1 MALKLLRTFIREE
14 KPRAILSLSSI
25 GVLGFATALSCNNTS
40 VSSIVRIT
48 SDIFEVHKTQKPFT
62 KRLKLFIKNNIFGRF
77 ALKIADKIVLLHDA
91 QKSGLIKAGI
101 DEEKMFT
108 VSQPSTFFESVT
120 ERNREDLK
128 LKVRGSINVPI
139 INVYLIFSMIS
150 LDSDKL
156 FDFLF
161 YTIKLV
167 TEVVTKAWFIIFG
180 DGDKKAWL
188 ETKLKDCSN
197 VIFMG
202 QKRRD
207 ELYEY
212 YLSADVLIHP
222 SSSEGLANVILEALY
237 LGVPVVATDSGP
249 ITRSLVSNIVDSA
262 KSMSDTLLNRS
273 AVKDNFP
280 SKYAPGPNKD
290 RWLSL
295 ISHVC
300 SKE

>member
-1 MALKLLRTFIREE
+1 MEHLVYSIGSILATKYDVSIIGLEKTSERIERNLKIYPFPKSLTWDPLRWRLKLLRTFIREE

-128 LKVRGSINVPI
+128 LKVRGSSNVP
-139 INVYLIFSMIS
+139 NNSYLINSMI
-150 LDSDKL
+150 
-156 FDFLF
+156 
-161 YTIKLV
+161 
-167 TEVVTKAWFIIFG
+167 
-180 DGDKKAWL
+180 
-188 ETKLKDCSN
+188 
-197 VIFMG
+197 
-202 QKRRD
+202 R
-207 ELYEY
+207 
-212 YLSADVLIHP
+212 
-222 SSSEGLANVILEALY
+222 
-237 LGVPVVATDSGP
+237 
-249 ITRSLVSNIVDSA
+249 
-262 KSMSDTLLNRS
+262 
-273 AVKDNFP
+273 
-280 SKYAPGPNKD
+280 
-290 RWLSL
+290 
-295 ISHVC
+295 
-300 SKE
+300 